1 MFKALTEP
9 TLRAPPCVRRVVFD
23 HEKIVRQ
30 WQKRCAFVNNWVHP
44 AAVLA
49 AAAAPYRAPWQLEAE
64 ERVRNPIG
72 DSTWVVLVSLLRNPY
87 ESSHYLTDEL
97 LDSTQ
102 TSWSLPS
109 DKCSLECFPL
119 SWSRR
124 SRLFSRGGTSS
135 SRGAGSSRQ
144 SLLKADVDK
153 VVCAHL
159 EFGALNDDV
168 HVSKEPL
175 SR

>member
-1 MFKALTEP
+1 MTVDVF
-9 TLRAPPCVRRVVFD
+9 VRRASDGRVAHLMKCDFD
-23 HEKIVRQ
+23 FENPPRDEGVG
-30 WQKRCAFVNNWVHP
+30 VNRH
-44 AAVLA
+44 
-49 AAAAPYRAPWQLEAE
+49 R
-64 ERVRNPIG
+64 R
-72 DSTWVVLVSLLRNPY
+72 VLVSIGAF
-87 ESSHYLTDEL
+87 
-97 LDSTQ
+97 LDT
-102 TSWSLPS
+102 TS
-109 DKCSLECFPL
+109 
-119 SWSRR
+119 
-124 SRLFSRGGTSS
+124 FSRGGTSS